1 ISALILAANLPV
13 MIIEGIITAFCVA
26 FIKKVNPVML
36 PGYTQQMS
44 GFQGPRVPG
53 AKEND

>member
-1 ISALILAANLPV
+1 MGLSLIVTEENFWGVSALIVATNLPV

-36 PGYTQQMS
+36 PGYI
-44 GFQGPRVPG
+44 
-53 AKEND
+53 N